1 MSTPSTPLARWWAW
15 TLKAAI
21 AAAIVT
27 IVLGVRPDLALR
39 VREPRF
45 VLAATF
51 TGLLALTATGNAFLL
66 SVPGASTRRAMR
78 LVPLIAA
85 IAWAALLWIRMTAIG
100 NPIAEIAATPRHPA
114 CIVLILTISAL
125 PGIWL
130 FDMLRRAAP
139 LEARYTGVFAALG
152 ALACGA
158 LGTQFVCPIDAPG
171 HQLLWHF
178 VPAATRFQDSRSRAV
193 GNWSRWPG
201 RRAR

>member
-1 MSTPSTPLARWWAW
+1 MQRAQEGDEDAYVELLVLLTDATRRYVARLARDGVPVTPLPSPLARWWAW

-100 NPIAEIAATPRHPA
+100 NPIA
-114 CIVLILTISAL
+114 
-125 PGIWL
+125 
-130 FDMLRRAAP
+130 
-139 LEARYTGVFAALG
+139 
-152 ALACGA
+152 
-158 LGTQFVCPIDAPG
+158 
-171 HQLLWHF
+171 
-178 VPAATRFQDSRSRAV
+178 
-193 GNWSRWPG
+193 
-201 RRAR
+201 